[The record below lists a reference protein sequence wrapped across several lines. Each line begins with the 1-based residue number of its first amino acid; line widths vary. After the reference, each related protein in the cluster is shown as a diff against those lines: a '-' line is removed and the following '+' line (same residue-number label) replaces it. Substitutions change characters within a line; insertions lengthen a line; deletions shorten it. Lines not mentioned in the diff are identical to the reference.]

1 MHDYPRKGTPHAQGG
16 GYSQGD
22 SGTCQRGREHGITEK
37 DVFEAM
43 GLTVPPDEAGTQQE
57 PTGANEPGAA
67 APAAEETNGARRR
80 RYRHDGQARAAE
92 GAVTAPEAR
101 TARKAQ
107 KTTTMRRARR
117 RSRPPTSAEL
127 MRRRGRRAEQQAGG
141 GRGAQGAE
149 REDGRGVEGFFRKC
163 GAQETRSR
171 ASPSRRR
178 SPV

>member
-1 MHDYPRKGTPHAQGG
+1 MGF
-16 GYSQGD
+16 
-22 SGTCQRGREHGITEK
+22 TEK

-67 APAAEETNGARRR
+67 APAAEETNGAPEGG
-80 RYRHDGQARAAE
+80 DTGTTGGEGAE
-92 GAVTAPEAR
+92 GAATAPEAR

-127 MRRRGRRAEQQAGG
+127 MRRRGAEPSSSRGGRALKRRARRWPRS
-141 GRGAQGAE
+141 GRPFSKV
-149 REDGRGVEGFFRKC
+149 R
-163 GAQETRSR
+163 AQEHDHGR
-171 ASPSRRR
+171 AHRDEGA
-178 SPV
+178 V